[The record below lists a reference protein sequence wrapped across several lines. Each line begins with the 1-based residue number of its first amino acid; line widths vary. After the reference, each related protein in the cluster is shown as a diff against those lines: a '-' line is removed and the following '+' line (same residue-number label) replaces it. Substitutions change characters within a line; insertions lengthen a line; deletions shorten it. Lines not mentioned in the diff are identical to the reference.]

1 MSTSESLIA
10 HLIELRSRLMNVV
23 IALLLVFIG
32 LFSWASDLY
41 AMLAHPLLAKL
52 PQGGQM
58 IATDVTT
65 PFFVPLK
72 VTMMAAFLITL
83 PYILYQGWRFIA
95 PGLYAHEKKL
105 VLPLIV
111 ASTLLFF
118 CGMAFAYFLVFPVVF
133 GFIIASAPQ
142 GVAVMTDI
150 DKYLSFVLGMFM
162 AFGVTFQ
169 VPVVVVVL
177 VRMGMVSVEKLREI
191 RPYVFVG
198 AFVVGAIFTPPDV
211 VSQIMLAIPLWL
223 LYEAGTVS
231 ADGQGQ
237 DCRRKTIAQMP
248 SCNERAAMRLF
259 HLVLLFACISSSR
272 LLPPAGRA
280 VLTGKL
286 VASPLRISCRDHW
299 RRYHGFQRSVPVVDG
314 LIVYRNQDIAGL
326 DAGTFRRAV
335 ADDFGDQ
342 HPWCPV

>member
-10 HLIELRSRLMNVV
+10 HLIELRSRLLNSAK
-23 IALLLVFIG
+23 ALLLVFLG
-32 LFSWASDLY
+32 LFHWSSDLY
-41 AMLAHPLLAKL
+41 ALLAHPLLAKL

-118 CGMAFAYFLVFPVVF
+118 CGMAFAYFVVFPVVF
-133 GFIIASAPQ
+133 GFIVASAPH

-162 AFGVTFQ
+162 AFGMTFQ

-177 VRMGMVSVEKLREI
+177 VRMGVVSVAKLREI

-211 VSQIMLAIPLWL
+211 VSQFMLAIPLWL
-223 LYEAGTVS
+223 LYEAGILVS
-231 ADGQGQ
+231 AWTP
-237 DCRRKTIAQMP
+237 KKKITPEA
-248 SCNERAAMRLF
+248 
-259 HLVLLFACISSSR
+259 
-272 LLPPAGRA
+272 
-280 VLTGKL
+280 
-286 VASPLRISCRDHW
+286 
-299 RRYHGFQRSVPVVDG
+299 
-314 LIVYRNQDIAGL
+314 
-326 DAGTFRRAV
+326 
-335 ADDFGDQ
+335 
-342 HPWCPV
+342 